1 MIVLNEVLYAE
12 EWIEKDVPWKKAGH
26 VLHYVAKYYFFKGYS
41 KDDVREKLN
50 EYMLRHFEG
59 YNKVL
64 DRELIDKAIASSKGR
79 PMVQLDGVCIT
90 KAEVE
95 KIQALE
101 SKQMQRLMFTMLC
114 LAKYHIAVNEKCNYW
129 ITEDTA
135 DIFRMANVS
144 VNEKKQN
151 EMICELH
158 NLGFIGFASLKKIDN
173 LNIHVLI
180 AEPNSP
186 HEIFVDDFENAGI
199 LWNQYCG
206 KEYIKCDCCGKMV
219 ARTGRRQKYCR
230 KCAKNVNIEKTA
242 QNRKMFDL

>member
-1 MIVLNEVLYAE
+1 
-12 EWIEKDVPWKKAGH
+12 
-26 VLHYVAKYYFFKGYS
+26 
-41 KDDVREKLN
+41 
-50 EYMLRHFEG
+50 
-59 YNKVL
+59 
-64 DRELIDKAIASSKGR
+64 
-79 PMVQLDGVCIT
+79 
-90 KAEVE
+90 
-95 KIQALE
+95 
-101 SKQMQRLMFTMLC
+101 
-114 LAKYHIAVNEKCNYW
+114 
-129 ITEDTA
+129 
-135 DIFRMANVS
+135 MANVS

-180 AEPNSP
+180 AEPDSP

-199 LWNQYCG
+199 LWSQYCG

>member
-12 EWIEKDVPWKKAGH
+12 EWLEKDVPWKKAGH
-26 VLHYVAKYYFFKGYS
+26 VLHYAAKYYFYKGYS

-64 DRELIDKAIASSKGR
+64 DRELIDKAIASAKGR
-79 PMVQLDGVCIT
+79 PMV
-90 KAEVE
+90 E
-95 KIQALE
+95 
-101 SKQMQRLMFTMLC
+101 
-114 LAKYHIAVNEKCNYW
+114 
-129 ITEDTA
+129 
-135 DIFRMANVS
+135 
-144 VNEKKQN
+144 
-151 EMICELH
+151 
-158 NLGFIGFASLKKIDN
+158 LGFIGFASLKKIDN

-180 AEPNSP
+180 AEPDSP

-199 LWNQYCG
+199 LWSQYCG

-242 QNRKMFDL
+242 QNRKNV